1 MGLRIATNVQ
11 SLTAQRDLGRSTAE
25 NQVAMERLSSGYR
38 INKASDDAA
47 GLAISE
53 QLKAD
58 IRGLSQAK
66 RNASDGISLIQTAEG
81 SLTEVG
87 NILVRLRE
95 LAVQS
100 ASDTI
105 GENERGFVN
114 QEFGALKEEIT
125 RITRS
130 TEYNGTMLIAGSLD
144 ELPEDLSKDSNGYPL
159 EIQVGK
165 NYVSSVDSLDNE
177 RAVNVIR
184 IDLSK
189 IDASL
194 GESGLDLGED
204 LESGASAGS
213 KTDAQSSISKLDAAI
228 TKVSGYRS
236 TLGSIQSRLNSTIN
250 NVDVAIENNTAANS
264 RIRDTDF
271 AAETARLTQTSIL
284 KQAGVAVL
292 AQANAGPQAALRLIG

>member
-11 SLTAQRDLGRSTAE
+11 SITAQRDLSRSTAE
-25 NQVAMERLSSGYR
+25 NQSAMERLSSGYR

-58 IRGLSQAK
+58 IRGLGQAK

-95 LAVQS
+95 LAVQA

-105 GENERGFVN
+105 GQGERGFVN
-114 QEFGALKEEIT
+114 QEFGALKEEIS

-130 TEYNGTMLIAGSLD
+130 TEYNGTMLIAGNPD
-144 ELPEDLSKDSNGYPL
+144 DLPEDLTKESNRYPL

-165 NYVSSVDSLDNE
+165 NHVASLDSLDNAE
-177 RAVNVIR
+177 PVNVVR
-184 IDLSK
+184 IDLSE

-194 GESGLDLGED
+194 GENGLDLGAD
-204 LESGASAGS
+204 LESGASAAT
-213 KTDAQSSISKLDAAI
+213 KEDAQSSINKLDTAI

-236 TLGSIQSRLNSTIN
+236 TLGSLQSRLSSTIN

-284 KQAGVAVL
+284 KQSGVAIL